1 MKVFLVTINLRD
13 YANADTAKMEILS
26 PAEFV

>member
-26 PAEFV
+26 PEAVR